1 MFHTYVAYVLFGCLR
16 MVVMVFRCF
25 LSVSEAC
32 LCVSIAF
39 RCMLQLLYLDI
50 SKVDRVLHLS
60 SSPSAASSLTAPGGH
75 PHDAAARSF
84 RIGGAARPSSL
95 IAWAARAPREARN
108 GV

>member
-1 MFHTYVAYVLFGCLR
+1 MLQVFYLDVLKIDLVLQLMFH
-16 MVVMVFRCF
+16 MHI
-25 LSVSEAC
+25 S
-32 LCVSIAF
+32 CVSSTF
-39 RCMLQLLYLDI
+39 RRMLQVLHPDI

-60 SSPSAASSLTAPGGH
+60 SSPSAASSLTASGGH